1 MKSYYIF
8 FALMASVSLAT
19 AQPSWKL
26 VRDKNGIHV
35 YTASIETLKFKSIRV
50 QTVLEGTIPKLMQIL
65 GDVSKHPEWVYKAK
79 SATFVKQLSPYEFIY
94 YTETIL
100 PWPASNR
107 DAIIHLTMVPD
118 TALHSLN
125 ITAFSE
131 PDLLEKKEGLVRIPY
146 TNAKWHVTELNNQI
160 TIDYVFE
167 VDPGGDLP
175 AWLVNMLA
183 DKGPFESFYKLK
195 MKLKL

>member
-1 MKSYYIF
+1 MKSYYIL
-8 FALMASVSLAT
+8 FALIVSVSFAT

-35 YTASIETLKFKSIRV
+35 YTATVEKSKFKSIKV
-50 QTVLEGTIPKLMQIL
+50 QTVLEGTIPKLMHIL
-65 GDVSKHPEWVYKAK
+65 GDISKHPEWVYKAK
-79 SATFVKQLSPYEFIY
+79 SAIIIKQISPNEFIY
-94 YTETIL
+94 YTETSL

-107 DAIIHLTMVPD
+107 DAIIHLTMIPD
-118 TALHSLN
+118 TLQHSLN

-131 PDLLEKKEGLVRIPY
+131 PNLLEKKEGLVRIPY
-146 TNAKWHVTELNNQI
+146 TNAKWHVTESNNKI

-175 AWLVNMLA
+175 AWLVNMMA

-195 MKLKL
+195 TKLKL

>member
-1 MKSYYIF
+1 
-8 FALMASVSLAT
+8 MAAVSFAT

-26 VRDKNGIHV
+26 VRDKNGIRV
-35 YTASIETLKFKSIRV
+35 YTASIEKSKFKSIKV
-50 QTVLEGTIPKLMQIL
+50 QTVLDGTIDKLMHIL
-65 GDVSKHPEWVYKAK
+65 GDISKHPEWVYKAK
-79 SATFVKQLSPYEFIY
+79 SATIVKQINPYEFIY
-94 YTETIL
+94 YTETTL

-107 DAIIHLTMVPD
+107 DAIIHLTMIPD
-118 TALHSLN
+118 TLRQTLN
-125 ITAFSE
+125 ISAFSE
-131 PDLLEKKEGLVRIPY
+131 PDLMEKKKGLVRIPY
-146 TNAKWHVTELNNQI
+146 TNAKWHVTESNNQI
-160 TIDYVFE
+160 TVDYVFE

>member
-1 MKSYYIF
+1 MKSHYIL
-8 FALMASVSLAT
+8 FALMVSVSLAT

-26 VRDKNGIHV
+26 VRDKNGIQV
-35 YTASIETLKFKSIRV
+35 YTASIEKSKFKSIRV

-65 GDVSKHPEWVYKAK
+65 GDISKHPEWVYKAK
-79 SATFVKQLSPYEFIY
+79 SAIIVKQISPNEFIY
-94 YTETIL
+94 YTETTL

-107 DAIIHLTMVPD
+107 DAIIHLTMTSD
-118 TALHSLN
+118 TLQHSLT

-146 TNAKWHVTELNNQI
+146 TNAKWQVTESNNQI
-160 TIDYVFE
+160 TIDYVFK

-175 AWLVNMLA
+175 AWLVNMMA

-195 MKLKL
+195 MKLKS

>member
-8 FALMASVSLAT
+8 FALMVTVTFAN
-19 AQPSWKL
+19 AQPTWKL
-26 VRDKNGIHV
+26 VREKNGIQV
-35 YTASIETLKFKSIRV
+35 YTASIENSKFKSIRV

-65 GDVSKHPEWVYKAK
+65 GDISKHPEWVYKAK
-79 SATFVKQLSPYEFIY
+79 SATIVNQISPNEFIY
-94 YTETIL
+94 YTETTL

-107 DAIIHLTMVPD
+107 DAIIHLQMIPD
-118 TALHSLN
+118 TLQHSLN

-131 PDLLEKKEGLVRIPY
+131 PDLFEKKEGLVRIPY
-146 TNAKWHVTELNNQI
+146 TNAKWHVTESNKHI